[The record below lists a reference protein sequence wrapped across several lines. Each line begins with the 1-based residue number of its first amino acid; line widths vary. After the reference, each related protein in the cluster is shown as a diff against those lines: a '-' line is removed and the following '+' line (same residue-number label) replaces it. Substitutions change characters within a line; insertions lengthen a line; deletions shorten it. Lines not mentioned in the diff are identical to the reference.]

1 MRRRA
6 SRREACRVRY
16 VRPTL
21 LLVVTAVSLY
31 LLLPSLLAV
40 FGSWRSLSDVDWR
53 FALLV
58 LGFEGASYV
67 CVWELDRIALRTK
80 AWFPVAAAQLGGNAV
95 GRILPGGGAT
105 ATAFTAGM
113 LRRAGIDTGQ
123 AVAAFGASTGLQ
135 LPRAARCPSRG
146 RSSAAAFAR
155 PARLR
160 GGQAAR
166 VDPAH
171 AGGPRLRRGRP
182 RRHAHPRGRLRPR
195 RGRRDASLPAR
206 RLLAADSRR

>member
-95 GRILPGGGAT
+95 GRLLPGAAAT
-105 ATAFTAGM
+105 ATAFPAGP
-113 LRRAGIDTGQ
+113 LPPAGTHTGPPG
-123 AVAAFGASTGLQ
+123 AA
-135 LPRAARCPSRG
+135 
-146 RSSAAAFAR
+146 
-155 PARLR
+155 
-160 GGQAAR
+160 
-166 VDPAH
+166 
-171 AGGPRLRRGRP
+171 
-182 RRHAHPRGRLRPR
+182 
-195 RGRRDASLPAR
+195 
-206 RLLAADSRR
+206 LAWS